1 MKIDISELAL
11 SIDLL
16 MSDLETAQVLCAELR
31 RNGPKDRKKRVFLE
45 LLDDTIDRAAFQAEN
60 VKSDAGLS

>member
-1 MKIDISELAL
+1 MKFDISELEL

-31 RNGPKDRKKRVFLE
+31 RNGPKDTKKRVFLE
-45 LLDDTIDRAAFQAEN
+45 LLDDSIDRAAYQAGE
-60 VKSDAGLS
+60 VKNAAGLS